1 MTKLPAQKTAQV
13 FGSDV
18 APNFSLRITGKD
30 DGIFDYVKPLVSSVT
45 FEEDEEMSSKFE
57 LVIVNHPQDAV
68 GSPVDWRSVIDAKP
82 FQEGNFIDL
91 WAGYGNSRTFI
102 DRVEIVKWLP
112 DFPNTGVSTF
122 KITGYDGRH
131 KMQYENKRRAGKK
144 RKHFYKNK
152 PDEQIVIEIAK
163 KYGFDAD
170 VDPTAVS
177 SKETVVFSQGKTIK
191 KHVIPTRIQSADTDD
206 WAFLQKLAQI
216 NRFDLW
222 VDFDRKKDRYVVHFK
237 ARSEK
242 VQPIYTFGYNQGDG
256 SLLSATPDFSVKDQ
270 ATDVEVLY
278 FDRRTRKVN
287 ITVISDKNKSEDVR
301 LGASRYSGQLQAKQ
315 KLAKGARVR
324 FTAFGQTIDAFS
336 NKPFRSKK
344 EAQNFVQKWLLE
356 RERDLVILTGQIVGI
371 PDVRVRQ
378 VHEFVGMSS
387 RLDGFY
393 RLTNVKHKEVVGANY
408 ICEFTAYKILS
419 DTITKQSSKSAKATT
434 GQVVTKNN
442 RRSKFGSP
450 I

>member
-1 MTKLPAQKTAQV
+1 MSKLPSQQTAQV

-30 DGIFDYVKPLVSSVT
+30 DGVFDYVKPLVSSVT

-57 LVIVNHPQDAV
+57 LLVVNHPHDTA
-68 GSPVDWRSVIDAKP
+68 GSPIDWRAVIDAKP

-112 DFPNTGVSTF
+112 DFPNGGVSTF

-131 KMQYENKRRAGKK
+131 KMQHENKRRAGKK
-144 RKHFYKNK
+144 QKHFYRNL
-152 PDEQIVIEIAK
+152 PDEQIVKEIAK

-170 VDPTAVS
+170 VDPTVVS
-177 SKETVVFSQGKTIK
+177 SKETVTFSKGKTIK
-191 KHVIPTRIQSADTDD
+191 KHVIPTRIQTADTDD
-206 WAFLQKLAQI
+206 WTFLQKLAQI

-222 VDFDRKKDRYVVHFK
+222 VDFDRRKDRYVVHFK
-237 ARSEK
+237 RRPDTA
-242 VQPIYTFGYNQGDG
+242 QPIYTFGYNRGDG

-270 ATDVEVLY
+270 STDVEVLY
-278 FDRRTRKVN
+278 FDRHTRSVQL
-287 ITVISDKNKSEDVR
+287 TVISDNNKSEDVK
-301 LGASRYSGQLQAKQ
+301 LGSSRYVGQLQARQ

-336 NKPFRSKK
+336 SKPFRSKK
-344 EAQNFVQKWLLE
+344 EAQNFVQVWLAE
-356 RERDLVILTGQIVGI
+356 RERDLVILSGQVIGL

-378 VHEFVGMSS
+378 VHEFVGMSR

-393 RLTNVKHKEVVGANY
+393 RLTNVKHKEVVGSSY
-408 ICEFTAYKILS
+408 ICEFTAHKILS
-419 DTITKQSSKSAKATT
+419 DTITKLPSTRSKATT

-442 RRSKFGSP
+442 RRSKFGAAR
-450 I
+450 